1 MSAYTI
7 QNKHNKDSKIQEETD
22 SLTLTAFKPV
32 EQEEEDDD
40 SLPNEDTVLAPPF
53 PKVEKVAYLTQNDL
67 LLSTLLQFF
76 AVDVTGQHNPNLDI
90 MLDIINGQSKISLR
104 LLDWFVTNYSKKY
117 FTTYFIHDTTN
128 FIHDTTNF
136 IHDTTNFI
144 HDTTTD
150 PPIRFKVYNNYKLKL
165 KSYSKTRFDP
175 FCRWQ
180 RISIP
185 YKQSLHVQTT
195 IGQLNFFK
203 WAIQNKVI
211 HHITTHFTIIY
222 HDMNLRNNHKITN
235 SHKRHELSISA
246 SKTIQTEHVTIVCS
260 FK

>member
-7 QNKHNKDSKIQEETD
+7 QNKHNKDSKIQEEETD
-22 SLTLTAFKPV
+22 SLQII
-32 EQEEEDDD
+32 EQQEHDD
-40 SLPNEDTVLAPPF
+40 SLPKVDCLAQPL
-53 PKVEKVAYLTQNDL
+53 PKVADYLTQNDL

-117 FTTYFIHDTTN
+117 FTTYFIHDTT
-128 FIHDTTNF
+128 
-136 IHDTTNFI
+136 
-144 HDTTTD
+144 TD
-150 PPIRFKVYNNYKLKL
+150 APMRFKVYNNYKLKL

-185 YKQSLHVQTT
+185 YKQTLHVQTT

-203 WAIQNKVI
+203 WAIQNKFI

-222 HDMNLRNNHKITN
+222 HDMNLRNNHKIT

>member
-7 QNKHNKDSKIQEETD
+7 QNKHNKDSKIQEEQTD
-22 SLTLTAFKPV
+22 SLQIIEQQPV
-32 EQEEEDDD
+32 
-40 SLPNEDTVLAPPF
+40 VLAPPF
-53 PKVEKVAYLTQNDL
+53 SKVDLALTSLQPVSKVDCLAPPFQKVDYLTQNDL

-128 FIHDTTNF
+128 DA
-136 IHDTTNFI
+136 
-144 HDTTTD
+144 
-150 PPIRFKVYNNYKLKL
+150 PIRFKVYNNYKLKL

-185 YKQSLHVQTT
+185 YKQTLHVQTT

-203 WAIQNKVI
+203 WAIQNQVI
-211 HHITTHFTIIY
+211 HHIISHFTIIY
-222 HDMNLRNNHKITN
+222 HDMNLRNNHT
-235 SHKRHELSISA
+235 SHNHNKRHELSISA